1 MANVTVYRQI
11 YNVLGLAVSPTPST
25 GFMFS
30 SGTSGVNLLTFLPR
44 VQSVAVNLSVPR
56 ENVNQ
61 YGMLNRLDYLIVS
74 PPSVTATIDYL
85 SVDGFAEN
93 LLGFAASGQQAFVSG
108 LIDGTQGDKNYFLG
122 VSPEGTDLIGDSS
135 PSAVNVVGLGNG
147 YVSNYSL
154 NLAVGAIPRVSVS
167 VEASNLQF
175 YTGASGNA
183 SPAINFNTA
192 LPVVGPTFSLPTMPA
207 YTGAGIVSA
216 LRPGDIVLSFPR
228 ADNGIGGDYLSGVG
242 AIWPQSVAL
251 SVPIA
256 LDNITEL
263 GNPYP
268 VARKIRFPV
277 DCTLSVEALIGDVLT
292 GSVANLFCSDNPF
305 NLAFSLNLP
314 NCSRTGAPAITVNF
328 NQAKLISRDY
338 SSSIGQNSTVRLTF
352 QNQLQGI
359 SPNYLNYGIVF
370 SGIYG
375 APYA

>member
-11 YNVLGLAVSPTPST
+11 YNVLGLAVSPTPCT

-30 SGTSGVNLLTFLPR
+30 SGNSGVNLLSFIPR

-61 YGMLNRLDYLIVS
+61 YGQLDRLDYLIVS
-74 PPSVTATIDYL
+74 PPSVNATIDYL
-85 SVDGFAEN
+85 SVDGYAEA
-93 LLGFAASGQQAFVSG
+93 LFGFAASGQQAFVSG

-122 VSPEGTDLIGDSS
+122 IAPEGTDLIGDLSE
-135 PSAVNVVGLGNG
+135 ANVNVLGMGNG

-154 NLAVGAIPRVSVS
+154 NLAVGQIPRASVS

-175 YTGASGNA
+175 YVGATGNA
-183 SPAINFNTA
+183 SPAINLNTA
-192 LPVVGPTFSLPTMPA
+192 LPVVGPLFTLPTMPA
-207 YTGAGIVSA
+207 YTGANIVSA

-228 ADNGIGGDYLSGVG
+228 NDNVGGDYLSGLG

-277 DCTLSVEALIGDVLT
+277 DCTLSVEALVGDVAT
-292 GSVANLFCSDNPF
+292 GSVANLFCSDTPF

-314 NCSRTGAPAITVNF
+314 NCSRAGAAAITVNF
-328 NQAKLISRDY
+328 NQAKLVSRDY

-359 SPNYLNYGIVF
+359 SPNYLGRGVVF

-375 APYA
+375 QSAFA